1 MCVEREVHVEKVEA
15 FKTKSGNVRYVLRDA
30 EGNEYTTFREGI
42 ARSALE
48 AEGGRARI
56 EFHEEQRN
64 GFRNVYLDR
73 VEPLEGQDAGD
84 GGRSEVDE
92 VAWKT
97 TVEAAPLL
105 VEGEERLDPDELFE
119 LLKPFKDR
127 VADDIREDG

>member
-1 MCVEREVHVEKVEA
+1 MEDVVQIHEVMTFE
-15 FKTKSGNVRYVLRDA
+15 TRTGNVRYVLWDA
-30 EGNEYTTFREGI
+30 DGNEYTTFREGI

-64 GFRNVYLDR
+64 GFRNIYLDR
-73 VEPLEGQDAGD
+73 VEPLEEEDD
-84 GGRSEVDE
+84 GNGGGSEVDE

-97 TVEAAPLL
+97 AVEAAPLL
-105 VEGEERLDPDELFE
+105 VEGEERLGAVELFE

-127 VADDIREDG
+127 VAEDIREDG

>member
-1 MCVEREVHVEKVEA
+1 VEREVDVEKVEA

-42 ARSALE
+42 ARAALE
-48 AEGGRARI
+48 AEGSRARI

-73 VEPLEGQDAGD
+73 VEPVEEKQADD
-84 GGRSEVDE
+84 GGSDVDE
-92 VAWKT
+92 VAWST
-97 TVEAAPLL
+97 AVEAAPLL
-105 VEGEERLDPDELFE
+105 VGEEEKLGPEELFE

-127 VADDIREDG
+127 VAEDIREDG

>member
-1 MCVEREVHVEKVEA
+1 VEREVHVEKVEA
-15 FKTKSGNVRYVLRDA
+15 FKTKSGNVRYVLRDT

-73 VEPLEGQDAGD
+73 VEPLEEEAEEDR
-84 GGRSEVDE
+84 GGSDVDE

-97 TVEAAPLL
+97 AVEAAPLL
-105 VEGEERLDPDELFE
+105 VEGEERLEADELFE

-127 VADDIREDG
+127 VAEDIREDG